1 MIKGDWVRSAKNPPI
16 FKLVFVFWKLR
27 NSQLL
32 WNSENLTLL
41 CLDESLYS
49 RPYSGY
55 LFSNRPNICGDSEG
69 SDSTPTT
76 TIAVRIISLI
86 FYNSHSDEEDFC
98 SCFKIVTR
106 GPNYKLLQTNPSSQ
120 NSQVL
125 RGRLCFSQADDP

>member
-32 WNSENLTLL
+32 WNSENLTLF

-49 RPYSGY
+49 RSYSGY
-55 LFSNRPNICGDSEG
+55 LFSNRPNICRDSEG

-76 TIAVRIISLI
+76 AIADRIISLI
-86 FYNSHSDEEDFC
+86 FYNCHSDEEEFW

-106 GPNYKLLQTNPSSQ
+106 VPNYKLL
-120 NSQVL
+120 
-125 RGRLCFSQADDP
+125 